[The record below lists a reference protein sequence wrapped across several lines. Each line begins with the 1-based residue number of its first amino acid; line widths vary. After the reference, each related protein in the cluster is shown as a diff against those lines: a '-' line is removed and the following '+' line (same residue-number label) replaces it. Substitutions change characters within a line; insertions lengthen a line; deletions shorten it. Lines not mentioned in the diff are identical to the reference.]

1 MNRNAIDEKILEL
14 IKRNEAISNPEL
26 SRILGI
32 QEEEVTERIRN
43 FSDTRSKILIVDD
56 EMDTLLP
63 LKISLQVEDYIVIG
77 ALNGC
82 EAIDKAKIEIPDLIL
97 LDIMMPEMDGYE
109 VCSRLKKDARTKN
122 IPIIMLTAKDA
133 VRDKVK
139 GLDIGADDYV
149 TKPFN
154 LNELKARIKTVLRRS
169 KNLLS

>member
-1 MNRNAIDEKILEL
+1 MNKNAIDEKILEL
-14 IKRNEAISNPEL
+14 IKSNETISNPEL

-32 QEEEVTERIRN
+32 PEEEVAERIRN

-56 EMDTLLP
+56 EIDTLLP
-63 LKISLQVEDYIVIG
+63 LKISLHVEDYTVIE
-77 ALNGC
+77 ALNGY
-82 EAIDKAKIEIPDLIL
+82 EAIDKAKTEIPDLIL

-109 VCSRLKKDARTKN
+109 VCARLKKDARTKN
-122 IPIIMLTAKDA
+122 IPIIMLTARDA